1 MVQIH
6 PFAGVRAAP
15 AHAQAIPSVP
25 YDVVS
30 AAEARAILAENPLS
44 FLSVIRSDVDLP
56 GVAPDDDRVYALAGE
71 RFRAL
76 LADGLMLQDPSP
88 GFYVYEVATG
98 ERSFVGI
105 VACVEV
111 GDYESGLIRRHE
123 QTRYD
128 KERDR
133 TRHIEAVNANTG
145 LVFLLYRDPGGL
157 HVRLER
163 LVRTVPVSAEV
174 VTDPGTRHRLHQVD
188 DPSSIAALEGA
199 FGAIDA
205 LYIADGHHRAKS
217 AVAVAE
223 RRRASGTAS
232 TESER
237 FMAVLFAHE
246 RVRLH
251 GYSRLVTDLG
261 SLTPAAWLRVLRGIG
276 TVEPIEGVDEHG
288 FHVPPR
294 RPGNEDCR
302 VLHMYLPGQWY
313 EFSFPREQE
322 EGLIRG
328 LDVQFLQDRILDPIL
343 GISDPRGDP
352 RLQYLGGAKPLSRLT
367 ESVDSGEFAV
377 AFALQ
382 PLSIATVLDCAD
394 AGLVMPPKS
403 TWFEPKVLSGFV
415 VHLLD

>member
-6 PFAGVRAAP
+6 PFAGVRPAP
-15 AHAQAIPSVP
+15 SQAQAIPSVP

-30 AAEARAILAENPLS
+30 VAEARAVLAENPLS
-44 FLSVIRSDVDLP
+44 FLSVIRTDVDLP
-56 GVAPDDDRVYALAGE
+56 GAKPDDDRVYALAGE

-76 LADGLMLQDPSP
+76 LADGLMLQDAAP
-88 GFYVYEVATG
+88 GFYIYEVANGGRTY
-98 ERSFVGI
+98 VGI
-105 VACVEV
+105 VACVGA
-111 GDYESGLIRRHE
+111 GDYEAGLVRRHE

-157 HVRLER
+157 HARLEQLAR
-163 LVRTVPVSAEV
+163 QEPVSTGTTAENGV
-174 VTDPGTRHRLHQVD
+174 RHRLHRID
-188 DPSSIAALEGA
+188 DPATIAELEAA
-199 FGAIDA
+199 FGAVDA

-217 AVAVAE
+217 AVTVAE
-223 RRRASGTAS
+223 ARRAAGTAS

-261 SLTPAAWLRVLRGIG
+261 GLAPEALLRALRALG
-276 TVEPIEGVDEHG
+276 TVEPIAGVDENG

-294 RPGNEDCR
+294 LPVTAERR

-313 EFSFPREQE
+313 ELAFPRTKD
-322 EGLIRG
+322 EGLVRG
-328 LDVQFLQDRILDPIL
+328 LDVQFLQGRVLDPL
-343 GISDPRGDP
+343 FGITDPRGDP
-352 RLQYLGGAKPLSRLT
+352 RLAYLGGARPLSRLA
-367 ESVDSGEFAV
+367 EAVDSGEFAV
-377 AFALQ
+377 AFAVQ
-382 PLSIATVLDCAD
+382 PLPIATVLDCAD

>member
-6 PFAGVRAAP
+6 PFAGVRPAP

-30 AAEARAILAENPLS
+30 APEARAVLAENPLS
-44 FLSVIRSDVDLP
+44 FLSVIRSDADLP
-56 GVAPDDDRVYALAGE
+56 GVRPDDDRVYALAGE

-76 LADGLMLQDPSP
+76 LADGLVLQDPSP
-88 GFYVYEVATG
+88 GFYVYEVSTG
-98 ERSFVGI
+98 ERAFVGI
-105 VACVEV
+105 VACVEA

-157 HVRLER
+157 HARLEQLAR
-163 LVRTVPVSAEV
+163 SVPVSTEV
-174 VTDPGTRHRLHQVD
+174 ATDPGMRHRLHRID
-188 DPSSIAALEGA
+188 DPSAIKALEAA
-199 FGAIDA
+199 FGEVDA

-223 RRRASGTAS
+223 ARRASGTAS
-232 TESER
+232 VESER

-261 SLTPAAWLRVLRGIG
+261 PLTPEACLRALRALG
-276 TVEPIEGVDEHG
+276 TVEPIEGVDTHG

-294 RPGNEDCR
+294 TAQADDRH
-302 VLHMYLPGQWY
+302 VLHMYLQGQWY
-313 EFSFPREQE
+313 ELSSPREE
-322 EGLIRG
+322 NEGLIRG

-343 GISDPRGDP
+343 GITDPRGDP
-352 RLQYLGGAKPLSRLT
+352 RLHYLGGAKPLTRLT

-382 PLSIATVLDCAD
+382 PLPIATVLDCAD

>member
-1 MVQIH
+1 M
-6 PFAGVRAAP
+6 
-15 AHAQAIPSVP
+15 
-25 YDVVS
+25 
-30 AAEARAILAENPLS
+30 
-44 FLSVIRSDVDLP
+44 
-56 GVAPDDDRVYALAGE
+56 
-71 RFRAL
+71 
-76 LADGLMLQDPSP
+76 
-88 GFYVYEVATG
+88 
-98 ERSFVGI
+98 
-105 VACVEV
+105 
-111 GDYESGLIRRHE
+111 
-123 QTRYD
+123 
-128 KERDR
+128 
-133 TRHIEAVNANTG
+133 
-145 LVFLLYRDPGGL
+145 
-157 HVRLER
+157 
-163 LVRTVPVSAEV
+163 
-174 VTDPGTRHRLHQVD
+174 RHRLHRVD
-188 DPSSIAALEGA
+188 DPSAIEALETA
-199 FGAIDA
+199 FGAVDA

-223 RRRASGTAS
+223 ARRAAGTAS
-232 TESER
+232 VESER

-261 SLTPAAWLRVLRGIG
+261 ALTPEACLRALRALG
-276 TVEPIEGVDEHG
+276 TVEPIEGVDANG

-294 RPGNEDCR
+294 TA
-302 VLHMYLPGQWY
+302 GQRGAGASSTCTSRGSGTRL
-313 EFSFPREQE
+313 SFPREQD

-352 RLQYLGGAKPLSRLT
+352 RLHYLGGAKPLTRLT
-367 ESVDSGEFAV
+367 EAVDSGEFAV

>member
-6 PFAGVRAAP
+6 PFAGVLPAP
-15 AHAQAIPSVP
+15 FHAQAIPSVP

-30 AAEARAILAENPLS
+30 AAEARAVLAENPLS
-44 FLSVIRSDVDLP
+44 FLSVIRTDVDLS
-56 GVAPDDDRVYALAGE
+56 GVKPDDDRVYALAGE
-71 RFRAL
+71 RFRGL
-76 LADGLMLQDPSP
+76 LADGLMLQDRSP
-88 GFYVYEVATG
+88 GFYVYEVATS
-98 ERSFVGI
+98 ERTFVGI
-105 VACVEV
+105 VACVEA

-157 HVRLER
+157 HARLEQLAR
-163 LVRTVPVSAEV
+163 QVPLSIEV
-174 VTDPGTRHRLHQVD
+174 ATDQGVRHRLHRID
-188 DPSSIAALEGA
+188 DPSAIEALETA
-199 FGAIDA
+199 FGAVDA

-223 RRRASGTAS
+223 ARRACGTAS
-232 TESER
+232 VESER

-251 GYSRLVTDLG
+251 GYSRLVTDLD
-261 SLTPAAWLRVLRGIG
+261 SLTPEACLRALRALG
-276 TVEPIEGVDEHG
+276 TVEPIEGVDEYG
-288 FHVPPR
+288 FDVPSRTPHAGDR
-294 RPGNEDCR
+294 R
-302 VLHMYLPGQWY
+302 VLHMYLSGQWY
-313 EFSFPREQE
+313 ELSFPREQD
-322 EGLIRG
+322 EGLIHG
-328 LDVQFLQDRILDPIL
+328 LDVQFLQDRILDPIF
-343 GISDPRGDP
+343 GITDPRGDP
-352 RLQYLGGAKPLSRLT
+352 RLHYLGGARPLTRLT
-367 ESVDSGEFAV
+367 EAVDSGEFTV
-377 AFALQ
+377 AFSLQ
-382 PLSIATVLDCAD
+382 PPSITTVLDCAD

>member
-6 PFAGVRAAP
+6 PFAGVRPAP
-15 AHAQAIPSVP
+15 ACAQAIPSVP

-30 AAEARAILAENPLS
+30 AAEARAVLAENPLS

-56 GVAPDDDRVYALAGE
+56 GVKPDDDRVYALAGE

-88 GFYVYEVATG
+88 GFYVYEVSTS

-105 VACVEV
+105 VACVEA

-157 HVRLER
+157 HARLEQLAR
-163 LVRTVPVSAEV
+163 HLPASTEV
-174 VTDPGTRHRLHQVD
+174 ATDSGMRHRLHRVD
-188 DPSSIAALEGA
+188 DPSAIEALEKA
-199 FGAIDA
+199 FGAVDA

-223 RRRASGTAS
+223 ARRASGTAS
-232 TESER
+232 AESER

-246 RVRLH
+246 HVRLH

-261 SLTPAAWLRVLRGIG
+261 SLTPEACLRALRALG
-276 TVEPIEGVDEHG
+276 TVEPIDGVDEHG
-288 FHVPPR
+288 FHIPPR
-294 RPGNEDCR
+294 TRATGDRR

-313 EFSFPREQE
+313 
-322 EGLIRG
+322 
-328 LDVQFLQDRILDPIL
+328 
-343 GISDPRGDP
+343 
-352 RLQYLGGAKPLSRLT
+352 
-367 ESVDSGEFAV
+367 
-377 AFALQ
+377 
-382 PLSIATVLDCAD
+382 
-394 AGLVMPPKS
+394 
-403 TWFEPKVLSGFV
+403 
-415 VHLLD
+415 

>member
-30 AAEARAILAENPLS
+30 AAEARAVLAENPLS
-44 FLSVIRSDVDLP
+44 FLSVIRSDADLP
-56 GVAPDDDRVYALAGE
+56 GVRPDDDRVYALAGE

-76 LADGLMLQDPSP
+76 LADGLMLRDPSP

-157 HVRLER
+157 HVRLEQQAR
-163 LVRTVPVSAEV
+163 KVPVSTEV
-174 VTDPGTRHRLHQVD
+174 TADQGVRHRLHRID
-188 DPSSIAALEGA
+188 DPSAIEAIEAA
-199 FGAIDA
+199 FGAVDA

-223 RRRASGTAS
+223 ARRAAGTAS
-232 TESER
+232 VESER
-237 FMAVLFAHE
+237 FMAVLFSHE

-261 SLTPAAWLRVLRGIG
+261 ALTPEGCLRALRALG

-294 RPGNEDCR
+294 RPGNEDR
-302 VLHMYLPGQWY
+302 HVLHMYLPGQWY
-313 EFSFPREQE
+313 ELSFPREQE

-328 LDVQFLQDRILDPIL
+328 LDVQFLQDRVLDPIL

>member
-6 PFAGVRAAP
+6 PFAGVRPAP

-30 AAEARAILAENPLS
+30 AAEARAVLAENPLS

-56 GVAPDDDRVYALAGE
+56 GVRSDDDRVYTLAGE
-71 RFRAL
+71 RFHAM
-76 LADGLMLQDPSP
+76 LADGLVVQDPSP
-88 GFYVYEVATG
+88 GLYVYEVAAPDRTYI
-98 ERSFVGI
+98 GI
-105 VACVEV
+105 VACIEAA
-111 GDYESGLIRRHE
+111 DYEIGQVRRHE
-123 QTRYD
+123 LTRYD

-157 HVRLER
+157 HATVEQLA
-163 LVRTVPVSAEV
+163 RTVPVSTEV
-174 VTDPGTRHRLHQVD
+174 ETDTGTRHRLHRVD
-188 DPSSIAALEGA
+188 NPATVAAIEAA
-199 FGAIDA
+199 FAEVDT

-217 AVAVAE
+217 AVAVAAA
-223 RRRASGTAS
+223 RRAAGTAS
-232 TESER
+232 TESGR
-237 FMAVLFAHE
+237 FMAVLFAQE

-261 SLTPAAWLRVLRGIG
+261 PITRDACLRALRALG
-276 TVEPIEGVDEHG
+276 TVEPITGVDESG

-294 RPGNEDCR
+294 TPPAADRR

-313 EFSFPREQE
+313 ELTFPREPD

-328 LDVQFLQDRILDPIL
+328 LDVQFLQDRVLDPIL
-343 GISDPRGDP
+343 GIHDPRGDP
-352 RLQYLGGAKPLSRLT
+352 RLAYIGGARPLSRLT
-367 ESVDSGEFAV
+367 GAVDSGEYAL
-377 AFALQ
+377 AFSLQ
-382 PLSIATVLDCAD
+382 PLPIGTVLDCAD

>member
-6 PFAGVRAAP
+6 PFAGVRPAP
-15 AHAQAIPSVP
+15 AQAQAIPSVP

-30 AAEARAILAENPLS
+30 AAEARAVLAENPLS
-44 FLSVIRSDVDLP
+44 FLSVIRTDVDIP
-56 GVAPDDDRVYALAGE
+56 GVKPDDDRVYALAGE
-71 RFRAL
+71 RFRGL

-88 GFYVYEVATG
+88 GFYVYEVANG
-98 ERSFVGI
+98 GRAFVGI
-105 VACVEV
+105 VACVGA
-111 GDYESGLIRRHE
+111 GDYESGLVRRHE

-157 HVRLER
+157 HARLEQLAR
-163 LVRTVPVSAEV
+163 QAPVSTEV
-174 VTDPGTRHRLHQVD
+174 AADKGVRHRLHRVD
-188 DPSSIAALEGA
+188 DPSTITELEAA
-199 FGAIDA
+199 FGAVDA

-217 AVAVAE
+217 GVAVAE
-223 RRRASGTAS
+223 ARRAAGTAS
-232 TESER
+232 VESER

-261 SLTPAAWLRVLRGIG
+261 GLTPEACLRALRALG

-294 RPGNEDCR
+294 TPVDGDRR

-313 EFSFPREQE
+313 ELSFPRTKD
-322 EGLIRG
+322 EGLIHG
-328 LDVQFLQDRILDPIL
+328 LDVQFLQDRVLDPL
-343 GISDPRGDP
+343 FGIADPRGDP
-352 RLQYLGGAKPLSRLT
+352 RLAYLGGAKPLSRLT
-367 ESVDSGEFAV
+367 EGVDSGEFAV
-377 AFALQ
+377 AFAVQ
-382 PLSIATVLDCAD
+382 PLPIATVLDCAD